1 MQQAEGHACDTH
13 STADNKVHRK
23 IKKKLDKGCKM
34 CYYVGVSKRHIQHH
48 THKEDIT
55 MFNNYRRKEDTNLYK
70 VTYRFIGEQ
79 ETFTTTATSAG
90 LSSIFADWEI
100 EVLEAVII

>member
-1 MQQAEGHACDTH
+1 
-13 STADNKVHRK
+13 
-23 IKKKLDKGCKM
+23 
-34 CYYVGVSKRHIQHH
+34 
-48 THKEDIT
+48 
-55 MFNNYRRKEDTNLYK
+55 MFNNYRRKEEEHLYK
-70 VTYRFIGEQ
+70 VTYKFIGEE